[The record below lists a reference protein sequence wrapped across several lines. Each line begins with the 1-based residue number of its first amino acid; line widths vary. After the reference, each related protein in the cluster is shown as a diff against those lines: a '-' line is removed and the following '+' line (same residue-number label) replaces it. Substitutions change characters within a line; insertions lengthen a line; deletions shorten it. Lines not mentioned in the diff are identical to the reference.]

1 MFASIRA
8 FLEPPIFV
16 DDAEKTRQASFV
28 SQGVSVLLLLSLGLF
43 IGVGLSGAQYLP
55 RQDPVYLL
63 EAVGWVSFG
72 LFGAV
77 VSILSQ
83 MLARRGQVRGAA
95 LFLTWAPTL
104 GFTVRLLLSDRG
116 VHTPFFMLYGLF
128 ALVAGMAMSRRSGM
142 RVAGWGVL
150 VGLGMTVAEAL
161 GVKSAPLTEIPL
173 FMFLAA
179 NSFVLIVTAILF
191 YMALGNFEHSLAQVQ
206 RANQESQVLRASLEQ
221 RVEERTRDLSR
232 RARYLEATADVAR
245 YVASELD
252 MEELLSRMVTLI
264 SERFGFYHAGIFLI
278 DTTGRWAELHAASS
292 EGGQRMLARGHRLEV
307 GHRGT
312 VGYVTARG
320 EARIALDVGADAVF
334 FDNPDLPD
342 TRSALTLPLRARGR
356 IIGAL
361 DVQSKEASAFTREDA
376 AVLQSLADQLALA
389 ISNARLFERLQE
401 SVAAE
406 RRAYGELSYRAWVE
420 MLHARGEIGYVDD
433 AEGTFPVSGAVAPAI
448 AQAAQV
454 GAVVQADAQ
463 TVAIPVRLR
472 EGGDVLGVVRL
483 RKPEQGGAW
492 TPEQISMMESI
503 TEQMGVALERARLY
517 QDSQRLA
524 MRERLVAESAGRMR
538 QTLDVE
544 TVLKAAADEIYRAL
558 DLEEVVVRL
567 TPRNP

>member
-1 MFASIRA
+1 MFTSIKA
-8 FLEPPIFV
+8 FLRPPIFT
-16 DDAEKTRQASFV
+16 DDADKSRQATAL
-28 SQGVSVLLLLSLGLF
+28 SQGVAVLLLLSLGLF
-43 IGVGLSGAQYLP
+43 VGVGLTGVQYFI
-55 RQDPVYLL
+55 RQDAVYLR
-63 EAVGWVSFG
+63 EAVGWIAFG
-72 LFGAV
+72 VFGAV
-77 VSILSQ
+77 VATLSQ
-83 MLARRGQVRGAA
+83 VFSRRGNVREAA
-95 LFLTWAPTL
+95 LTLVWAHVL
-104 GFTVRLLLSDRG
+104 GLTVRLILSDRG
-116 VHTPFFMLYGLF
+116 MRTPFFGLYGLF
-128 ALVAGMAMSRRSGM
+128 ALVAGMTLSRRSGM
-142 RVAGWGVL
+142 GVAIWGVG
-150 VGLGMTVAEAL
+150 VGIGLTVAEAL
-161 GVKSAPLTEIPL
+161 GVKNAPLTEITP
-173 FMFLAA
+173 FVFLATSGFA
-179 NSFVLIVTAILF
+179 LVFTTFLF
-191 YMALGNFEHSLAQVQ
+191 YMALGNFDRSLAEV
-206 RANQESQVLRASLEQ
+206 RRTSQESQALQASLEQ

-245 YVASELD
+245 YVALELD

-278 DTTGRWAELHAASS
+278 DATGRWAELHAASS

-307 GHRGT
+307 GQRGT

-334 FDNPDLPD
+334 FDNPDLPG

-361 DVQSKEASAFTREDA
+361 DVQSTEAAAFTPEDA
-376 AVLQSLADQLALA
+376 TVLQSLADQLALA

-420 MLHARGEIGYVDD
+420 MLRMQGEIGYVDD
-433 AEGTFPVSGAVAPAI
+433 RDGTFPVSGAALPVVAL
-448 AQAAQV
+448 AAQS
-454 GAVVQADAQ
+454 GQVVQSDAQ

-492 TPEQISMMESI
+492 TPEQIAMMESI

-524 MRERLVAESAGRMR
+524 MRERLVTESTGRMR

-544 TVLKAAADEIYRAL
+544 AVLKTAADEIYRAL